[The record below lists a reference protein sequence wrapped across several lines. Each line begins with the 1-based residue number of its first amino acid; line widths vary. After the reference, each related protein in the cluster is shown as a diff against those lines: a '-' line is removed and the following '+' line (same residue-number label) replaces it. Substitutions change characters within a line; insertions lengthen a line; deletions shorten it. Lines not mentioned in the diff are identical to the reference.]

1 MAKRTWITR
10 AAGVLLPVSS
20 LPSKYGVG
28 TFGQA
33 AREWVD
39 FLARAKQRYWQVLPL
54 GPTSFGDSPYQS
66 YSAFAGNPLFID
78 LQELCNAGLLKKG
91 RCKRTPWGED
101 PSYVD
106 YDTVRAGRDQLLR
119 RAFSHFQ
126 HFRVLER
133 FRKRNKFWV
142 EDYALYMALK
152 EKMDGRPW
160 PEWEVGLRLRD
171 PGTLEVWKK
180 RCKEE
185 VDYHVFTQYLFF
197 QQWSDLKKYA
207 NEKGV
212 KIIGDAPIYVAMDS
226 ADVWA
231 HPELFQL
238 DENNLPTLVAGCP
251 PDAFS
256 EDGQLWGNPLYNWDV
271 MKEDGYAWWME
282 RIQANLTMYDVLRID
297 HFRGLESY
305 YAIPYGDATA
315 QNGHWCKG
323 PGMDFIRAIRSTVGD
338 APIIAEDLGMLTPA
352 VHRLLKNS
360 GYPGM
365 KVLQFAFNA
374 SEESTYLP
382 HNLPNHCVVYTG
394 THDNDTTRGW
404 LDCASPEDLEFAME
418 YLGLEDLKE
427 GNWAFIRAAL
437 SSVAD
442 LAIVPFQDYLDLGS
456 EARINTPS
464 TVGGTNWRWRM
475 AKDCTTKKL
484 AKKMARLATI
494 YGRAR
499 ELGGNSHADA

>member
-1 MAKRTWITR
+1 MWTMIRC
-10 AAGVLLPVSS
+10 
-20 LPSKYGVG
+20 
-28 TFGQA
+28 GQA
-33 AREWVD
+33 GNSCCGARSLILSTFV
-39 FLARAKQRYWQVLPL
+39 
-54 GPTSFGDSPYQS
+54 
-66 YSAFAGNPLFID
+66 
-78 LQELCNAGLLKKG
+78 
-91 RCKRTPWGED
+91 
-101 PSYVD
+101 
-106 YDTVRAGRDQLLR
+106 
-119 RAFSHFQ
+119 
-126 HFRVLER
+126 VLER

-152 EKMDGRPW
+152 EKMNGRPW
-160 PEWEVGLRLRD
+160 PEWEEGLRLRD
-171 PGTLEVWKK
+171 PETLEVWKK

-305 YAIPYGDATA
+305 YAIPYGDTTA

-323 PGMDFIRAIRSTVGD
+323 PGMDFIRAIRNTVGD

-404 LDCASPEDLEFAME
+404 LDSASPEDLEFAME

-427 GNWAFIRAAL
+427 GNWAFIRQRFPAWRTWPL
-437 SSVAD
+437 CPSRITWTWG
-442 LAIVPFQDYLDLGS
+442 LRLGS
-456 EARINTPS
+456 TPLPPW
-464 TVGGTNWRWRM
+464 GGPT
-475 AKDCTTKKL
+475 
-484 AKKMARLATI
+484 
-494 YGRAR
+494 
-499 ELGGNSHADA
+499 GGGGWQKTAPPKNLPRKWPGWPPFTAAPGS